1 MTMETAAALSVRLSK
16 ASVKK
21 LWNPYTDLEW
31 PETVDRTHWF
41 MSPELCSIYGTEL
54 WSTLT
59 EQQQKDV
66 SFWELVNF
74 FSITL
79 QGERPLVQGLAH
91 QMYSRQGKEETHYM
105 HHFLDEEN
113 KHMVMFSMYCHKYA
127 GKVYPEK
134 KIALAK
140 QWAPGEED
148 VAFFIKALVV
158 EELGDVYNVQMMKDQ
173 RIDALAREVNR
184 RHHDD
189 EARHIIFGR
198 RRLKE
203 MFHGVKD
210 KWSPEILDGLRK
222 WVGAYLRSSW
232 GDFYN
237 PTMYKDAG
245 LPDAY
250 KVRTMAMAHPVCAES
265 RKRISTD
272 LVNYFLETGILTEAP
287 QL

>member
-1 MTMETAAALSVRLSK
+1 MTTETAAQLAVRLSK

-21 LWNPYTDLEW
+21 HWNPYTDLTW
-31 PETVDRTHWF
+31 PETLDRNQWH
-41 MSPELCSIYGTEL
+41 MSPELCSIYGTEM
-54 WSTLT
+54 WAALT
-59 EQQQKDV
+59 EEQQKNL

-79 QGERPLVQGLAH
+79 QGERPLVQGLCH

-113 KHMVMFSMYCHKYA
+113 KHMVMFSMYCNKYA
-127 GKVYPEK
+127 GKVYPDK
-134 KIALAK
+134 KIVLPKQYAK
-140 QWAPGEED
+140 GEED
-148 VAFFIKALVV
+148 VTFFIKALVV
-158 EELGDVYNVQMMKDQ
+158 EELGDVYNVQMMKDK
-173 RIDALAREVNR
+173 RIDALSREVNR

-198 RRLKE
+198 RRCAE
-203 MFHGVKD
+203 MFRENRE
-210 KWSPEILDGLRK
+210 KWSEETLTGVRT

-245 LPDAY
+245 LPDPY
-250 KVRTMAMAHPVCAES
+250 KIRTAAMAHPVCAES

-272 LVNYFLETGILTEAP
+272 LVNYFLETEILLEQPA
-287 QL
+287 L